1 MIVLQ
6 DRWDTENKLA
16 QYIPLYLLQFNL
28 PSKFLA
34 KERTSVDKQEEYTNI
49 IITINNALASKLE
62 SIRRSIYE
70 EIGKGFVNTSL
81 GWIAVDDNGVKH
93 ANIANQKIINEL
105 TKVVESGKVT
115 FRDGRV
121 ILIPAPLI
129 EKLRRTIANH
139 YYVKAIRVM
148 LYYDDAKEIIEEALS
163 QLKEGIETLQQK
175 IQEAEAEKK
184 LASLRKY
191 QSDRQKIERLY
202 ETFLDFYKARFS

>member
-1 MIVLQ
+1 MINE
-6 DRWDTENKLA
+6 RWDTENRLS
-16 QYIPLYLLQFNL
+16 QYIPLYLLRFTL

-34 KERTSVDKQEEYTNI
+34 KERTSVDKKEDYTNI
-49 IITINNALASKLE
+49 LITINNALASKLE
-62 SIRRSIYE
+62 SIRRSVYE
-70 EIGKGFVNTSL
+70 EIGKGFVYIEL
-81 GWIAVDDNGVKH
+81 MGWIAVDDNGVNH
-93 ANIANQKIINEL
+93 ANIANKRIVDEL

-121 ILIPAPLI
+121 ILIPPQLI

-139 YYVKAIRVM
+139 YYVKAIRILVD
-148 LYYDDAKEIIEEALS
+148 YDNAKEIIEQALS
-163 QLKEGIETLQQK
+163 QLREGIETLQQK

-202 ETFLDFYKARFS
+202 ESFLDFYKARFS

>member
-1 MIVLQ
+1 MLNE
-6 DRWDTENKLA
+6 RWDTENRLS

-34 KERTSVDKQEEYTNI
+34 KERTSVDKQKEYTNI
-49 IITINNALASKLE
+49 LITINNALASKLE
-62 SIRRSIYE
+62 SIRRSVYE
-70 EIGKGFVNTSL
+70 EIGKGFVNTAL
-81 GWIAVDDNGVKH
+81 GWVAVDDNGVRH
-93 ANIANQKIINEL
+93 ATIANKRIIDEL
-105 TKVVESGKVT
+105 TKVIESGKVT

-121 ILIPAPLI
+121 ILIPPLLI

-139 YYVKAIRVM
+139 YYVKAIRVL
-148 LYYDDAKEIIEEALS
+148 LYYDDAKEIIEQALS
-163 QLKEGIETLQQK
+163 QLREGIETLQQK

-202 ETFLDFYKARFS
+202 ESFLDFYKARFS

>member
-1 MIVLQ
+1 MLNE
-6 DRWDTENKLA
+6 RWDVENKLS

-34 KERTSVDKQEEYTNI
+34 KERTSVDKQEDYTNI
-49 IITINNALASKLE
+49 VITINNALASKLE
-62 SIRRSIYE
+62 SIRRSVYE
-70 EIGKGFVNTSL
+70 EIGKGFVNTSM
-81 GWIAVDDNGVKH
+81 GWIAVDDNGIKH
-93 ANIANQKIINEL
+93 ANNANKRIVDEL

-121 ILIPAPLI
+121 ILIPPFLI

-139 YYVKAIRVM
+139 YYVKAIRVL
-148 LYYDDAKEIIEEALS
+148 LYYDDAKEILEQALS
-163 QLKEGIETLQQK
+163 QLREGIETLQQK

-202 ETFLDFYKARFS
+202 ESFLGFYKARFS